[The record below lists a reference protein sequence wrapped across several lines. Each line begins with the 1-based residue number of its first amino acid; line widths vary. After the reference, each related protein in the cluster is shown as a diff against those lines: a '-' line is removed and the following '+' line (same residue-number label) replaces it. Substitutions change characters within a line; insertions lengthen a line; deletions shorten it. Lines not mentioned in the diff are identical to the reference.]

1 MSDEFPRSRKTL
13 YYFGMILSIIGIILF
28 LSNFVAIFT
37 GNLFNFNPIIPLVG
51 FFMIAIGQIIRTIGS
66 KGIAGSGIILD
77 PEKAREDVKPYSKA
91 MGGVI
96 DDVMSNVDTK
106 SANKEIIKI
115 KCRNCG
121 TLNDEDSTYCK
132 SCDGKL

>member
-1 MSDEFPRSRKTL
+1 MSNEFPRSRKTL

-37 GNLFNFNPIIPLVG
+37 GNIFNFNPIVPLVG
-51 FFMIAIGQIIRTIGS
+51 FFMIAIGQIIRIIGA

-132 SCDGKL
+132 SCGEKL

>member
-132 SCDGKL
+132 SCGEKL

>member
-37 GNLFNFNPIIPLVG
+37 GNIFNFNPIVPLVG
-51 FFMIAIGQIIRTIGS
+51 FFMIAIGQIIRIIGA

-96 DDVMSNVDTK
+96 DDVM
-106 SANKEIIKI
+106 
-115 KCRNCG
+115 
-121 TLNDEDSTYCK
+121 
-132 SCDGKL
+132 

>member
-1 MSDEFPRSRKTL
+1 MSDEFPRSRKML

-37 GNLFNFNPIIPLVG
+37 GNIFNFNPIVPLVG
-51 FFMIAIGQIIRTIGS
+51 FFMIAIGQIIRIIGA

-132 SCDGKL
+132 SCGEKL

>member
-1 MSDEFPRSRKTL
+1 MSNEFPRSRKTL

-37 GNLFNFNPIIPLVG
+37 GNIFNFNPIVPLVG
-51 FFMIAIGQIIRTIGS
+51 FFMIAIGQIIRIIGA

-96 DDVMSNVDTK
+96 DDVMSNFDTK

-132 SCDGKL
+132 SCGEKL